1 MDNSAYSGE
10 LAEFRTFTQS
20 RKWFSDNDDRAWA
33 EKFFL
38 TYIPVFFLIS
48 GITSRTGL
56 SLEGNWQNLLAGLL
70 VWLPYCV
77 ILPLILRRNH
87 PLPFWKQ
94 WWFKFQ
100 LYLVVVI
107 FFLTYFGTEYFF
119 DVLGMRYN
127 YPNVSWYFNSVLLGP
142 DQATALADHKRV
154 PIGMYPISVG
164 FFTVYHIGAIV
175 MIRRL
180 YRLGTAMGVT
190 AGRAAFALGVVL
202 TALFWAWLETMLF
215 VSQPKG
221 SFACYE
227 DLERQLGIGS
237 FFYAMGFLF
246 TFANVYWLD
255 ERASHRPWSNYR
267 VAVEATA
274 MCILVL
280 LAGDLWAQALGV
292 QFG

>member
-1 MDNSAYSGE
+1 MNTAAYSDDAPE
-10 LAEFRTFTQS
+10 MRTFTP
-20 RKWFSDNDDRAWA
+20 RTWLSDNDDRAWA
-33 EKFFL
+33 EKL
-38 TYIPVFFLIS
+38 YLWYIPVFFVIS
-48 GITSRTGL
+48 GITSRTGF
-56 SLEGNWQNLLAGLL
+56 SLQGNWQNLLAGLL
-70 VWLPYCV
+70 VWLPFCV
-77 ILPLILRRNH
+77 LLPLYLRRNH
-87 PLPFWKQ
+87 PLPIHRQ

-100 LYLVVVI
+100 LYLAVVI

-119 DVLGMRYN
+119 DTLGMRYN
-127 YPNVSWYFNSVLLGP
+127 YPKVSWYFDSILLGP
-142 DQATALADHKRV
+142 DQAGALADHKRV

-180 YRLGTAMGVT
+180 YRIGKAMGAA
-190 AGRAAFALGVVL
+190 AGQLAFAIGVAL

-221 SFACYE
+221 SFAWYE

-255 ERASHRPWSNYR
+255 ERADRRPWSLSR
-267 VAVEATA
+267 IAVEATA
-274 MCILVL
+274 MCLLVL
-280 LAGDLWAQALGV
+280 LAGDLWSQLFGV
-292 QFG
+292 PFG